1 MENNGL
7 INGPRYNGFY
17 LLEYTTSQ
25 FPELGLS
32 YSASLPLSFQLS
44 DPSNFKLSYRFLL
57 IAIKLAFHSL
67 TPHSSS
73 NLPIFLSSTFITSF
87 LIFDMV
93 AIYLMYVSYRF
104 KFIFFPDDHL
114 LVPASFIKSP
124 VSFIKKPCLCVYV
137 CVID

>member
-1 MENNGL
+1 M

-17 LLEYTTSQ
+17 LLEYTALQ

-57 IAIKLAFHSL
+57 TAIQLASHSI
-67 TPHSSS
+67 TPRSSS

-87 LIFDMV
+87 LIFDMF
-93 AIYLMYVSYRF
+93 AIHLMYVSYRL
-104 KFIFFPDDHL
+104 KFIFFPDDRL

-124 VSFIKKPCLCVYV
+124 LSFIKKPCLFV
-137 CVID
+137 CVHVCVFYD